1 MVWEVSHDYIEGTG
15 NPILDSIAV
24 VLRDDST
31 TALSPRKVL
40 STGSPRQQNATRK
53 QVDALG
59 KLQSGNRG
67 HNKRPIILLD
77 VGGK

>member
-24 VLRDDST
+24 VLRNGST
-31 TALSPRKVL
+31 DAIPYARKVR
-40 STGSPRQQNATRK
+40 STSQHRQQNATGK

-59 KLQSGNRG
+59 KSV
-67 HNKRPIILLD
+67 K
-77 VGGK
+77 GKPKFIRIFEP